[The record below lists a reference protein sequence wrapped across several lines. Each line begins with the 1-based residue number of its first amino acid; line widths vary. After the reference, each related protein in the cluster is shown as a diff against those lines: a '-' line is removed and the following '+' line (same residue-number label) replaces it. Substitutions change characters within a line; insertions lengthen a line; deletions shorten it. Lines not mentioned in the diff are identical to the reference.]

1 HEFNRLKS
9 IQYPDF
15 PGNRVDYTYGAPG
28 AVAGRAGRITRIVD
42 GSGVRGRW
50 YGKLGEIVSE
60 VRTIASTIP
69 NEPHV
74 YTTQYTYD
82 SFYRLQSLTYPDGEA
97 PQFHYAAGGRS
108 RNVTGHKGAFD
119 YEYLR
124 RMEYDKFGEQAFVEA
139 GNGTKTTYVYR
150 PDDRRLGSVASPR
163 AAGRPFVDLTYAYD
177 AVGNV
182 LSRTNNVPVATGSD

>member
-1 HEFNRLKS
+1 RRRVGANPGRKQVVHRPDEGKTEDAYDLAGNRIARTTASLRAEGRQITYDHEFNRLKS

-42 GSGVRGRW
+42 GSGVRERS

-82 SFYRLQSLTYPDGEA
+82 SFDRLQSLI
-97 PQFHYAAGGRS
+97 
-108 RNVTGHKGAFD
+108 
-119 YEYLR
+119 
-124 RMEYDKFGEQAFVEA
+124 
-139 GNGTKTTYVYR
+139 
-150 PDDRRLGSVASPR
+150 
-163 AAGRPFVDLTYAYD
+163 
-177 AVGNV
+177 
-182 LSRTNNVPVATGSD
+182 